1 MRLLMLLLGLIR
13 NTCSSFSSLPA
24 SLYLPS
30 TCIHHFAY
38 MMYCW
43 ISKLCC
49 HQGSL
54 GPLMAY
60 AAAYGAV
67 CVPSMCLA
75 PSLPLSLCLSGV
87 SVCLCL
93 NVSAEKQK
101 HWATAT
107 ATTKRNNDNKGDRQM
122 ALLPGKSGTSPATA
136 RQGKTRRCDP

>member
-1 MRLLMLLLGLIR
+1 MPRANYKPAYVAHIIILFVLLSKLTLRLCRCPSVCVCVALFFAVAHTPHVPLNAFINASPWPNSQHLFLVA
-13 NTCSSFSSLPA
+13 CSLSLP
-24 SLYLPS
+24 Y

-54 GPLMAY
+54 EPLMAY

-67 CVPSMCLA
+67 CVPS
-75 PSLPLSLCLSGV
+75 LPLSLSLSGV

-101 HWATAT
+101 H
-107 ATTKRNNDNKGDRQM
+107 
-122 ALLPGKSGTSPATA
+122 
-136 RQGKTRRCDP
+136 